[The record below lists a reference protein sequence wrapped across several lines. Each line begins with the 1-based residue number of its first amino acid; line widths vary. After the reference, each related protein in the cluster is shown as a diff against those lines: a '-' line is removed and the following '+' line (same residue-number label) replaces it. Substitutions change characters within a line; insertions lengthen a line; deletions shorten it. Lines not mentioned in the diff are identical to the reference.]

1 MSSRRS
7 SNQQDQNDQQGE
19 DENQQDSESE
29 QEGDQQVF
37 NRPKT
42 QQSGEPNP
50 DEMTRE
56 DAERLLNALNNKEE
70 DLLKDFHKNQVP
82 QNQRHAKELVGLTL
96 FCLR

>member
-1 MSSRRS
+1 MRIRNSNKNDEQSSQQQ
-7 SNQQDQNDQQGE
+7 QQDQNDQQGE

-29 QEGDQQVF
+29 QEGDQQDSTDQ
-37 NRPKT
+37 N

-82 QNQRHAKELVGLTL
+82 QNQRHAKDW
-96 FCLR
+96 